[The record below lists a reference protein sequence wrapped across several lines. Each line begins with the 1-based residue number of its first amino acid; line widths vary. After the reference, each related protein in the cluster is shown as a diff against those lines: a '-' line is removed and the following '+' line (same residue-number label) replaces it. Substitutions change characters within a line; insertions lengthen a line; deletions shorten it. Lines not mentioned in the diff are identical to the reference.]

1 MQRGGSSQWY
11 SVQYDSTEG
20 SMTAWGASMEG
31 SMTAGGAWALWY
43 SGASSTLHTSN
54 CTQCTSFL
62 PDYSFLILTLALR
75 EHPFVTKC
83 SVLKVILQC
92 SDKLSISGIVI
103 SCNRFKCIE
112 RFSDNAKKR
121 FALQLESY
129 DELSA
134 LISMF

>member
-1 MQRGGSSQWY
+1 MQRGGSLQWY

-43 SGASSTLHTSN
+43 SEASSTLHTSN

-92 SDKLSISGIVI
+92 NDKLSI
-103 SCNRFKCIE
+103 
-112 RFSDNAKKR
+112 KR
-121 FALQLESY
+121 RCHLMQ
-129 DELSA
+129 
-134 LISMF
+134 